1 MTTRRFATRS
11 LSISSPR
18 RTRRSCSSTYQ
29 PAQLAAVHS
38 MGHALL
44 MKNAF
49 PTVKTIKTFGVPVV
63 HSTVNIASGQVPT
76 LATRWTLAQIRAL
89 FGGHVPAPSATRWE
103 EA

>member
-1 MTTRRFATRS
+1 
-11 LSISSPR
+11 
-18 RTRRSCSSTYQ
+18 
-29 PAQLAAVHS
+29 

-44 MKNAF
+44 MKNAV

-89 FGGHVPAPSATRWE
+89 FGGRVPAPSATRWE